1 MAFFI
6 AQLSSDVWKGRGEI
20 MRTISVINQK
30 GGCGKTTV
38 AINLAAAFREMG
50 KKVLL
55 VDLDPQSHASIGLD
69 VVSEELEYN
78 TYDLLINPRVRIED
92 AAFSIDDR
100 LAVVP
105 SSAVLSAVE
114 QELSGKQARETR
126 LAAKLTRVSN
136 DYDYAI
142 IDSPPNVGLLTFNA
156 LIAASEVIIPL
167 DPSFFSLQGLEKL
180 RETLE
185 LLEYETK
192 HKIIVHVLATNVEK
206 RTTFCRDIIYELENQ
221 HGGVLMDTII
231 SHSVRYKEAALRG
244 VSIFGMKRVERLK
257 NEFLSLAREIENK
270 VSVIDTEDIEG
281 WMVKL
286 HGPRRV
292 EEGILFILDAPNAE
306 TVHLTGEFTNW
317 SREGLKMELDEKD
330 GIWKALL
337 HLEPGEYEYR
347 FIVDGVWIKDPA
359 NVDSV
364 LNEFGQENSLLIV

>member
-1 MAFFI
+1 
-6 AQLSSDVWKGRGEI
+6 

-38 AINLAAAFREMG
+38 SINLAAAFREMG

-55 VDLDPQSHASIGLD
+55 VDLDPQAHTSIGLD
-69 VVSEELEYN
+69 IVSEELDYN
-78 TYDLLINPRVRIED
+78 TYDLLINPRVRVED
-92 AAFSIDDR
+92 AAFSIDER

-114 QELSGKQARETR
+114 QELSGKPARETR

-142 IDSPPNVGLLTFNA
+142 IDSPPSVGLLTFNA

-180 RETLE
+180 RETLD

-206 RTTFCRDIIYELENQ
+206 HTTFGRDIIYELENQ

-257 NEFLSLAREIENK
+257 NEFLSLAREIDNK
-270 VSVIDTEDIEG
+270 ISVIDTEDIED

-292 EEGILFILDAPNAE
+292 EEGILFVLDAPNAE
-306 TVHLTGEFTNW
+306 TVHMTGEFTNW
-317 SREGLKMELDEKD
+317 SREGLKMERDEKD
-330 GIWKALL
+330 GTWKALL